1 MFKIFKEA
9 AKDSNREVVEI
20 AFSTIEKIVR
30 EHFEQINGAEAQA
43 FTDCIDCLVAYTSQ
57 VCSSLKYIL

>member
-1 MFKIFKEA
+1 MFGIFKEA
-9 AKDSNREVVEI
+9 AEDKNPEIVKI

-57 VCSSLKYIL
+57 VCSD